1 VTWVAWRQQRAE
13 TLIAVGILVAVGLLL
28 VPTGL
33 EMASAYQHDGIGSCL
48 AAHPSPPCDEA
59 IHSFQSR
66 FSSISGL
73 LGWLTLLPGL
83 VGVLLAAP
91 LVLQLESG
99 AYRLDWTQSITR
111 RRWIAVKLGLA
122 MTAAVL
128 LALAFIAL
136 VTWWRAPLVHV
147 NGRMENSVFD
157 SEGIVAVGYTLFAL
171 GLALAVGVVWKRA
184 VAALM
189 VAFVGYF
196 AARLFVDTWLRQR
209 LTPPASLTWPAA
221 ENEPA
226 ALLHAWVI
234 NERPSD
240 RLGHPVAV
248 QLLGQCRQ
256 AGNAKACLAT
266 HMPPYMHA
274 VYEPATRF
282 WSMQAAE
289 FGVFTGVA
297 LVLIVFAAWWTARRA

>member
-13 TLIAVGILVAVGLLL
+13 ALIAAGILLAVAVLL
-28 VPTGL
+28 VPTGI
-33 EMASAYQHDGIGSCL
+33 EMASAYRHDGIASCL
-48 AAHPSPPCDEA
+48 GAHPSLPCDDVV
-59 IHSFQSR
+59 HSFQSR
-66 FSSISGL
+66 FSQISGFL
-73 LGWLTLLPGL
+73 AWLTLLPGL

-99 AYRLDWTQSITR
+99 GYRLDWTQSITR
-111 RRWIAVKLGLA
+111 RRWIAVKLGYA
-122 MTAAVL
+122 VAAAVL
-128 LALAFIAL
+128 LSLGFIAL
-136 VTWWRAPLVHV
+136 VTWWRTPLVHV
-147 NGRMENSVFD
+147 TGRMDNSVFD

-209 LTPPASLTWPAA
+209 LTPPASLTWPITKRD
-221 ENEPA
+221 EPA

-234 NERPSD
+234 SENPSD
-240 RLGHPVAV
+240 RLGHRVAPH
-248 QLLGQCRQ
+248 LIGCER
-256 AGNAKACLAT
+256 AANAKACFAA
-266 HMPPYMHA
+266 HMPPYVHA
-274 VYEPATRF
+274 IYEPASRF

-289 FGVFTGVA
+289 FGLFTAVA
-297 LVLIVFAAWWTARRA
+297 LALIGFAAWWTARRA